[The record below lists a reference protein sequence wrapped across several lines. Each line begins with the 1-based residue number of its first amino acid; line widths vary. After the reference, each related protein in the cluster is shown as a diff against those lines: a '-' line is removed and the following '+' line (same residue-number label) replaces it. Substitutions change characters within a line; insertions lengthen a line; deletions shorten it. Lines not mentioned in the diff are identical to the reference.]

1 MFQEGVSSLE
11 SVPWGHLS
19 HRDSG
24 WLLEL
29 SVLGVLCTHFG
40 SDSTMN
46 ATSSLELNGLQ
57 PVTITVGT
65 AAAGYLAY
73 KRFYVRDHCSKSM
86 VNLHSQKEN
95 SNMVHAFDVEDLGDK
110 VVHCYC

>member
-1 MFQEGVSSLE
+1 MSGLSLKPKKKVFQEGVSSLE

-19 HRDSG
+19 HHDSG

-29 SVLGVLCTHFG
+29 SVLGVPCTHFG
-40 SDSTMN
+40 SDSAMN

-65 AAAGYLAY
+65 AAA
-73 KRFYVRDHCSKSM
+73 VRG
-86 VNLHSQKEN
+86 QK
-95 SNMVHAFDVEDLGDK
+95 VPIL
-110 VVHCYC
+110 